1 MSAARIAALAR
12 KELLQV
18 WRDRRSLWIALF
30 MPIMQMGLI
39 GYGASL
45 DIKHVPVCFSDREGS
60 QRSQDLLRRFQASVY
75 FRLVAAVADDRA
87 LRAAID
93 GGRCRIALVIPPDFS
108 ERLHD
113 AGGAAVQA
121 VVDGTD
127 DNSANV
133 AITYARAVVSAYSAD
148 LRLDFLLRRGL
159 GSQAAPPLAVE
170 PRVWF
175 NEDMESRAFII
186 PGVVAMVM
194 ALIGALL
201 SSLTIAREWER
212 GTMELLISTPVRP
225 VEIMLG
231 KLLPYFGIGLLD
243 AALCVAIAV
252 GWFGI
257 PFRGTLAM
265 LFWTAALF
273 LVVVLGVGYIIS
285 ILTRNQLGAS
295 QIALLVTL
303 LPTTLL
309 SGFAFPIDQMPAP
322 IRLLSYLVYG
332 RYYVTILK
340 AIFLKGAGARAL
352 AVPILG
358 LAVYATAIGVIAT
371 RAFRKRL
378 V

>member
-1 MSAARIAALAR
+1 MSIQRLTAIAR
-12 KELLQV
+12 KELIQI

-45 DIKHVPVCFSDREGS
+45 DIKHVPVCVSDREGS
-60 QRSQDLLRRFQASVY
+60 QESQDLLKRFQASVY
-75 FRLVAAVADDRA
+75 FDLVGSVADDRA
-87 LRAAID
+87 LTAAID
-93 GGRCRIALVIPPDFS
+93 SGRCRIALVVPPDFS
-108 ERLHD
+108 RTLRD
-113 AGGAAVQA
+113 AGGSSVQA

-133 AITYARAVVSAYSAD
+133 AIAYAQAVISGYSAD
-148 LRLDFLLRRGL
+148 LRLDFMRQRGL
-159 GSQAAPPLAVE
+159 GAQAAAPLAVE

-175 NEDMESRAFII
+175 NEDLQSRAFII

-225 VEIMLG
+225 MEIMLG
-231 KLLPYFGIGLLD
+231 KLVPYFGIGLLD
-243 AALCVAIAV
+243 AALCATIAV
-252 GWFGI
+252 GWFQV
-257 PFRGTLAM
+257 PFRGSLVM
-265 LFWTAALF
+265 LLGTAALF
-273 LVVVLGVGYIIS
+273 LIVVLGVGYIIS
-285 ILTRNQLGAS
+285 VLTRNQLGAS

-322 IRLLSYLVYG
+322 IRVLTYLVYG

-340 AIFLKGAGARAL
+340 AIFLKGAGPQDLLAPILALVVYAVAIGAL
-352 AVPILG
+352 A
-358 LAVYATAIGVIAT
+358 A

>member
-1 MSAARIAALAR
+1 VSIQRLVAVAR
-12 KELLQV
+12 KELIQI

-45 DIKHVPVCFSDREGS
+45 DIKHVPVCVSDREGS
-60 QRSQDLLRRFQASVY
+60 QQSQDLLKRFQASVY
-75 FRLVAAVADDRA
+75 FDLVGSVADDEA
-87 LRAAID
+87 LTAAID
-93 GGRCRIALVIPPDFS
+93 AGRCRIALVVPPDFS
-108 ERLHD
+108 ARLRD
-113 AGGAAVQA
+113 AGGSSVQA

-133 AITYARAVVSAYSAD
+133 AIAYAQAVVSGYSAD
-148 LRLDFLLRRGL
+148 LRLDFLRQRGL
-159 GSQAAPPLAVE
+159 SAQAVAPLAVE

-175 NEDMESRAFII
+175 NEDLQSRAFII

-225 VEIMLG
+225 MEIMLG
-231 KLLPYFGIGLLD
+231 KLIPYFGIGLFD
-243 AALCVAIAV
+243 AALCATIAV
-252 GWFGI
+252 GWFQV

-265 LFWTAALF
+265 LLGTAALF
-273 LVVVLGVGYIIS
+273 LTVVLGVGYIIS
-285 ILTRNQLGAS
+285 VLTRNQLGAS

-322 IRLLSYLVYG
+322 IRALTYIVYG
-332 RYYVTILK
+332 RYYVSILK
-340 AIFLKGAGARAL
+340 AIFLKGAGPQDLVAPILALVVYAVAIGAL
-352 AVPILG
+352 A
-358 LAVYATAIGVIAT
+358 A
-371 RAFRKRL
+371 RAFRKQL